1 MKRGEETGGEN
12 GIALEL
18 KPMDSRLIE
27 DVEIITDPKTPRTF
41 ANEIFNIEEI
51 SPDSLAYKFFS
62 NLFDSLQQFNPSIQ
76 QPGEVFSTY
85 FYDSFSS
92 NHLLRAIIPTILRT
106 EFVYSLSS
114 FPPPLSSLSRL
125 LPSSFPSLP
134 LFHLSSL
141 LLSSLI
147 LSFTLFLPHFL
158 PNPHCSSF
166 SFPFRVLTFSS
177 LFPPSPSLP
186 PPLLPSLIPPPPS
199 PFPSFPLPSSPPH
212 VLFLSSLFY
221 V

>member
-18 KPMDSRLIE
+18 KPMDRRLIE
-27 DVEIITDPKTPRTF
+27 DVEIITDPKTHRTF

-106 EFVYSLSS
+106 EFVHSLFS
-114 FPPPLSSLSRL
+114 FPPPFPSLFPLLSSPLIL
-125 LPSSFPSLP
+125 FLPLSSFPSLP
-134 LFHLSSL
+134 LSL
-141 LLSSLI
+141 PLFPLLSS
-147 LSFTLFLPHFL
+147 PHHFL
-158 PNPHCSSF
+158 PP
-166 SFPFRVLTFSS
+166 
-177 LFPPSPSLP
+177 
-186 PPLLPSLIPPPPS
+186 LPSPPPS
-199 PFPSFPLPSSPPH
+199 PPSLSPP
-212 VLFLSSLFY
+212 F
-221 V
+221 